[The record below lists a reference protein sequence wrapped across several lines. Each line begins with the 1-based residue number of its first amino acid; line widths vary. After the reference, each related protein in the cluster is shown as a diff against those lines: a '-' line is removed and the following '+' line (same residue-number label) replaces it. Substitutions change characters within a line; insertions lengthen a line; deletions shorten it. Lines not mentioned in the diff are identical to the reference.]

1 VGRLAQALE
10 LLVNVDYHVDMSAT
24 RLLVLGAIR
33 TMQPVHGYEVR
44 RELVS
49 WRVEATTNV
58 KPGSIYGAIRTLEK
72 DGCIAVHGR
81 TAGDARPERTTYV
94 LTGEGEKEF
103 QILLREAWWTVTP
116 PKEPLIPALTMLLFM
131 PRDELVRALQARIN
145 ALEGELDAMSFGR
158 AQIRD
163 GATGADGD
171 VPEHVREI
179 YDFLTARARGE
190 LEWTR
195 RLQRRLRDGAY
206 RFAGDEGFPE
216 LGPGRGWTSQA

>member
-1 VGRLAQALE
+1 
-10 LLVNVDYHVDMSAT
+10 MSAT

-58 KPGSIYGAIRTLEK
+58 KPGSIYSAIRTLEK
-72 DGCIAVHGR
+72 DGCIAVH
-81 TAGDARPERTTYV
+81 AHEDGDARPDRTTYV

-103 QILLREAWWTVTP
+103 QLLLRDAWWTVTP
-116 PKEPLIPALTMLLFM
+116 PKDPLVPALSMMQFM

-145 ALEGELDAMSFGR
+145 ALEGELEAMAFGR
-158 AQIRD
+158 AAIKD
-163 GATGADGD
+163 GATGADGE
-171 VPEHVREI
+171 VPEHVREL
-179 YDFLTARARGE
+179 YDLASARAKGE
-190 LEWTR
+190 LQWTR

-206 RFAGDEGFPE
+206 RFTGEEGFPDI
-216 LGPGRGWTSQA
+216 GPGRGWVQDSSQA

>member
-1 VGRLAQALE
+1 
-10 LLVNVDYHVDMSAT
+10 MSAT

-72 DGCIAVHGR
+72 DGCIAVHGHDS
-81 TAGDARPERTTYV
+81 GEARPERTTYV

-103 QILLREAWWTVTP
+103 QVLLREAFWTHTP
-116 PKEPLIPALTMLLFM
+116 AKEPLIPALTMMLFL

-145 ALEGELDAMSFGR
+145 VLEAELDAMSFGR

-163 GATGADGD
+163 GATGADGAI
-171 VPEHVREI
+171 PEHVREI
-179 YDFLTARARGE
+179 FDFLGARMRGE

-195 RLQRRLRDGAY
+195 RFQRRVRDGAY
-206 RFAGDEGFPE
+206 RFAGEPGFPE
-216 LGPGRGWTSQA
+216 LGPGRGWSASQA

>member
-1 VGRLAQALE
+1 
-10 LLVNVDYHVDMSAT
+10 MSAT
-24 RLLVLGAIR
+24 RLLVLGVIR

-72 DGCIAVHGR
+72 DGCVAVHSREGGA
-81 TAGDARPERTTYV
+81 TRPERTRYV

-103 QILLREAWWTVTP
+103 QLLLREAWWTVTS
-116 PKEPLIPALTMLLFM
+116 PKEPLVPALTLMLFL
-131 PRDELVRALQARIN
+131 PREELVRALRARI
-145 ALEGELDAMSFGR
+145 AILEGELDEMSFGR
-158 AQIRD
+158 AAIQD

-171 VPEHVREI
+171 IPEHVREI
-179 YDFLTARARGE
+179 YDFVAARTRAE

-195 RLQRRLRDGAY
+195 RFQRRLREGAY
-206 RFAGDEGFPE
+206 RFAGDPGFPE
-216 LGPGRGWTSQA
+216 FGPGIGWDPSQA